1 MKEKRGR
8 KTIKVVAQQIKSN
21 VDNGGKIWDV
31 KRIVRRKTQTTHTIK
46 DGKHNRIKSSSRRKE
61 LKK

>member
-1 MKEKRGR
+1 MKEKKGR
-8 KTIKVVAQQIKSN
+8 RTIKVAQHIKSN

-31 KRIVRRKTQTTHTIK
+31 KRKVRRKTQTTHTVK
-46 DGKHNRIKSSSRRKE
+46 DEKHDRIKSSSRRKE